1 MLMPRCRHSNPGTT
15 RFASVGCRRGESNPC
30 VSFVDTLLPPSSGF
44 FMVNARIVD
53 RAPER
58 TLFANPAPFVRLPV
72 ASVKAGAIVDVEL
85 DLFNFE
91 RWGLI
96 MGELGATTSGEF
108 ALST

>member
-1 MLMPRCRHSNPGTT
+1 
-15 RFASVGCRRGESNPC
+15 
-30 VSFVDTLLPPSSGF
+30 
-44 FMVNARIVD
+44 
-53 RAPER
+53 
-58 TLFANPAPFVRLPV
+58 V
-72 ASVKAGAIVDVEL
+72 ASVKAGAIVDVKL